1 MKRAMKPSRSRYVA
15 SLGQRWRWMAGSA
28 KVTDKQPGSELL
40 PPTTRAIGTDT
51 HSFSNT
57 CNVVCPAWGRPFT
70 ESIDW
75 YQNHHLNHSFRGIIL
90 RKITV
95 VMNWRATLTVAN
107 MSFFEGK
114 VTLVV
119 WEPVRHYLSVTAINF
134 ATTTNR
140 LSSQYQTAKLCMAY
154 IRCYHVKGHV
164 QKVQNMYSKGG
175 SLRLSPWKIR
185 TKVFGYRAFSENCTF
200 SLSDTFIAINRLD
213 SYYQHH
219 WIVIG

>member
-1 MKRAMKPSRSRYVA
+1 MRCLGRSKQFVWSMQGIKRAMKPSRSRYVA

-75 YQNHHLNHSFRGIIL
+75 YKNHHLNHSFRGIVL

-95 VMNWRATLTVAN
+95 VINWRATLNVAN
-107 MSFFEGK
+107 MSFFWG
-114 VTLVV
+114 
-119 WEPVRHYLSVTAINF
+119 
-134 ATTTNR
+134 
-140 LSSQYQTAKLCMAY
+140 
-154 IRCYHVKGHV
+154 KGHV
-164 QKVQNMYSKGG
+164 GC
-175 SLRLSPWKIR
+175 LRTSPPLF
-185 TKVFGYRAFSENCTF
+185 VCNGYQLCRPPPTDSRRNIKLPYCVWHK
-200 SLSDTFIAINRLD
+200 SDATM
-213 SYYQHH
+213 
-219 WIVIG
+219 

>member
-1 MKRAMKPSRSRYVA
+1 MKPSRSRYVA

-40 PPTTRAIGTDT
+40 PPTTRAIRTDT

-70 ESIDW
+70 ENIDW

-90 RKITV
+90 RKITL

-134 ATTTNR
+134 ADHHQQSLVAISNCQIVYGIYR
-140 LSSQYQTAKLCMAY
+140 MLSWVLPPKKSWQKFWVQSVFRKLHFFPFWYIYCYQ
-154 IRCYHVKGHV
+154 
-164 QKVQNMYSKGG
+164 
-175 SLRLSPWKIR
+175 
-185 TKVFGYRAFSENCTF
+185 
-200 SLSDTFIAINRLD
+200 
-213 SYYQHH
+213 
-219 WIVIG
+219 

>member
-134 ATTTNR
+134 ADHH
-140 LSSQYQTAKLCMAY
+140 QQ
-154 IRCYHVKGHV
+154 
-164 QKVQNMYSKGG
+164 
-175 SLRLSPWKIR
+175 SLVAIS
-185 TKVFGYRAFSENCTF
+185 NCH
-200 SLSDTFIAINRLD
+200 IVYGINRMLPCKRARPD
-213 SYYQHH
+213 GSEYVWQRRVFKAEPQKKSGQKFLGTERFPKTALFPFL
-219 WIVIG
+219 INLLRSID